1 MRLPIHDSG
10 EPVSALNYLTVGS
23 QLLGED
29 SWRTRYE
36 TSFLVT
42 FNIAEC
48 ELLTGQLDAA
58 DERLSRLSALAE
70 NPTDRAAVTSLRV
83 ILYTTLN
90 CPERAVAVCLEYLD
104 SVGLACARNPTE
116 QEVAQEYERVWLRL
130 RRRAIAELASLP
142 PMTDPACRGALEV
155 ITAIVPPSW
164 FTEENL
170 RNLLVARMVNLSLEY
185 GNSEASCYAY
195 ALLARTLGS
204 HFGDYEAGDRFGRL
218 SLELVEKPGL
228 DRFKGSSTC

>member
-1 MRLPIHDSG
+1 MRL
-10 EPVSALNYLTVGS
+10 
-23 QLLGED
+23 
-29 SWRTRYE
+29 
-36 TSFLVT
+36 
-42 FNIAEC
+42 
-48 ELLTGQLDAA
+48 
-58 DERLSRLSALAE
+58 
-70 NPTDRAAVTSLRV
+70 

-90 CPERAVAVCLEYLD
+90 CPERPAEVCLEYLD
-104 SVGLACARNPTE
+104 SVGLACPRNPTE
-116 QEVAQEYERVWLRL
+116 QEVAQEYERVWLQL
-130 RRRAIAELASLP
+130 RGRTIEELAGLA

-204 HFGDYEAGDRFGRL
+204 HFGDYETGYRFGSL
-218 SLELVEKPGL
+218 SLELVELCPRLRHSMLGL
-228 DRFKGSSTC
+228 HYGHPLLVELGVGLADEFGGGVELRTERCACDLVELRLHRV